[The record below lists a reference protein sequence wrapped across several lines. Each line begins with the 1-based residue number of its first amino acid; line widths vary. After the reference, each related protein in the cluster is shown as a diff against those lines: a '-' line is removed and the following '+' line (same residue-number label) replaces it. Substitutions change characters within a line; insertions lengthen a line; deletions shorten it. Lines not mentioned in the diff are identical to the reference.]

1 MQKLKALL
9 SKLASDT
16 RGNTVMILA
25 LCILPVGIFAGAA
38 IDFSRAESNGN
49 DLRANLDSAAI
60 AAARYAMDN
69 PDAEQEDVKAFAE
82 SYITKSFEPNEEK
95 TLDNLIIEFVPDERV
110 TISADSTIT
119 SSMLSLA
126 QINSL
131 TSRMRSTASMGTPTG
146 LRAVL
151 VLDNSDSMDGPKM
164 DALEDAATD
173 FVDQLVKEG
182 GNSYVGVVP
191 FSHHVNVGMGL
202 KTAAWIDVPIST
214 PLSQTSCVY
223 DTAASESLGCTRE
236 TTPCTRTKDGVPYNA
251 TCSSWDCPSGVSPVQ
266 NCTTTNR
273 DRDWCGAVTQR
284 HPPHHL
290 LDGSYD
296 THPVEGYLSWENNTW
311 ECNTPILPMTNSKS
325 DLQDYLDDLDAKG
338 DTYIAPGLMWGYR
351 VLSPEAPFTE
361 MNGHTVTTSAIVLMS
376 DGMNSR
382 SYQHW
387 GSGSDHYGSDTSESN
402 QVTLDTCDFIKSN
415 DVEIYA
421 IAFQVNDADTI
432 NMLKNC
438 ATSFSH
444 YFDASSYT
452 ELNDAFNSVAGAFR
466 EIALTE

>member
-9 SKLASDT
+9 SKLLSDT

-69 PDAEQEDVKAFAE
+69 PDAKQEDVKAFAK

-110 TISADSTIT
+110 TISADSTIK

-126 QINSL
+126 QIDSL
-131 TSRMRSTASMGTPTG
+131 TSKMRSTASMGTPTG

-151 VLDNSDSMDGPKM
+151 VLDNSDSMEGAKL

-173 FVDQLVKEG
+173 FVDQLVEQD

-191 FSHHVNVGMGL
+191 FNHHITVDTSL
-202 KTAAWIDVPIST
+202 KGQSWLDVPIANPRSVST
-214 PLSQTSCVY
+214 CTIDRDASAALGCSQVETSC
-223 DTAASESLGCTRE
+223 DARGGDISAS
-236 TTPCTRTKDGVPYNA
+236 TTCLTW
-251 TCSSWDCPSGVSPVQ
+251 SCPSGVSTVRD
-266 NCTTTNR
+266 CTTETKNR
-273 DRDWCGAVTQR
+273 EWCGALIQR
-284 HPPHHL
+284 PPPHHL
-290 LDGSYD
+290 LDSQYV
-296 THPVEGYLSWENNTW
+296 TNQVEAYLSWEGNHQ
-311 ECNTPILPMTNSKS
+311 ECSAPIQPMTNNKS
-325 DLQDYLDDLDAKG
+325 ALISYLDDLDAKG

-361 MNGHTVTTSAIVLMS
+361 MSGHTVSKSAIILMS
-376 DGMNSR
+376 DGANSR
-382 SYQHW
+382 SFQDW
-387 GSGSDHYGSDTSESN
+387 GTGADHYGKDKAEAN
-402 QVTLDTCDFIKSN
+402 EVTLETCDYIKSQE
-415 DVEIYA
+415 VEIYA
-421 IAFQVNDADTI
+421 IAFQVEDGATED
-432 NMLKNC
+432 MLKNC
-438 ATSFSH
+438 ATTFEHFYDADSF
-444 YFDASSYT
+444 T
-452 ELNDAFNSVAGAFR
+452 ELSAAFNAVAGAFR